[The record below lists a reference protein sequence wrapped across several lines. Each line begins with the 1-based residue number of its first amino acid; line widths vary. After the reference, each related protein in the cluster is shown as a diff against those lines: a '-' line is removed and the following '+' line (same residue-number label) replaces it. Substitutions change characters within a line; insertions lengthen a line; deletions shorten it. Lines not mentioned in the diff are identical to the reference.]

1 MDMEEKSL
9 HIRVLDE
16 HDAKMYQELRL
27 TALQV
32 SPEAFGSTYERE
44 AQFTLEMVADRI
56 KPKKDTF
63 VLGAFDVIGLLVG
76 SVSFVRE
83 SSLKTAHKGNVY
95 GMYVAVNQQGQGL
108 GKRLMIELIRRAKE
122 CDGVEQ
128 INLAVISHNEAAKKL
143 YSSLGFMVYGVEH
156 NALKYNGTYYDE
168 DLMVRR
174 LNEES

>member
-1 MDMEEKSL
+1 MY
-9 HIRVLDE
+9 IRVLDE
-16 HDAKMYQELRL
+16 HDAKIYQELRL
-27 TALQV
+27 SALQN

-44 AQFTLEMVADRI
+44 VHFTLDMVADRI

-63 VLGAFDVIGLLVG
+63 VIGAVDEGGALVG

-83 SSLKTAHKGNVY
+83 SSLKTSHKGNVY
-95 GMYVAVNQQGQGL
+95 AMFVALNQRGQGL
-108 GKRLMIELIRRAKE
+108 GKKLLIELIRRASE

-128 INLAVISHNEAAKKL
+128 INLAVISQNEAAKKL
-143 YSSLGFMVYGVEH
+143 YTSLGFKVYGVER

-174 LNEES
+174 LNEKE